1 MKIEIIRDEKA
12 IAASEQKNE
21 TYLVFQEEYQEGDTI
36 ALYPESKGF
45 ITLQLDAVLG
55 RATLYADGTP
65 FLLPVPFG
73 QKHDCYHESVFKGC
87 KHFLWA
93 RNAYEWEY
101 DGYRNLALNPYDAH
115 ENSALF
121 PHAKANIE
129 TRGESV
135 FAARNAIDG
144 IVASNG
150 HGTWPWSSWGIN
162 RDSEAELS
170 LDFGRTVAIDRI
182 IFYTRADFP
191 HDAWWTEGTLSFSDG
206 SESKAKL
213 EKKDGAQTITFP
225 EKKVTALKL
234 SHLIKA
240 DDPSPFPALI
250 QLEAY
255 GREC

>member
-1 MKIEIIRDEKA
+1 MKIEIIRDGKA

-162 RDSEAELS
+162 RDPEAELS

-206 SESKAKL
+206 SEIKAKL